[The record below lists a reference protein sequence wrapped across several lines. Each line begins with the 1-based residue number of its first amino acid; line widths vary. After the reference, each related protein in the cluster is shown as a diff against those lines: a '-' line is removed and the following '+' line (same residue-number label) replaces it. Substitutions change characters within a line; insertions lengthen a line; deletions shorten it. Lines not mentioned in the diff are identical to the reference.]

1 MRRRRRQGRLG
12 ARLRVDHGKPDMV
25 RVGLWDVPPCF
36 RCRKPEFAEYLDISA
51 ACDQQQR
58 MGRMYW
64 AVHNDDIVGY
74 MMLAMGSAG
83 EERPADLGIDMY
95 GHIPAL
101 AIARLATDKRYER
114 RGIGR
119 YMTSYAIKFCA
130 QDGYGCGVPRDAC
143 QLGPRCGRILRKNGL
158 CQVSQLV
165 VIRAPQPSA

>member
-1 MRRRRRQGRLG
+1 
-12 ARLRVDHGKPDMV
+12 MV

-119 YMTSYAIKFCA
+119 YMTSYAIKFA
-130 QDGYGCGVPRDAC
+130 RRMAMDVGCRVTLANSAPDAVGFC
-143 QLGPRCGRILRKNGL
+143 EKNGL